1 MSKNFPMIS
10 TSSEIM
16 GGTPVFIGTR
26 VPVQTLFDYLEAG
39 ESIDD
44 FLEGFPTVTKDQVI
58 ALIELIELA
67 EQDTLIL
74 KKPDGTEFVLS
85 VIDDFAAEVKALSQN
100 EEFMEFLAQRSR
112 STKRLSLESAQ
123 KRLGI

>member
-1 MSKNFPMIS
+1 MK
-10 TSSEIM
+10 
-16 GGTPVFIGTR
+16 
-26 VPVQTLFDYLEAG
+26 
-39 ESIDD
+39 SIELADSN
-44 FLEGFPTVTKDQVI
+44 LTV
-58 ALIELIELA
+58 IELIELA

-85 VIDDFAAEVKALSQN
+85 VIDDFAAEVEALSQN
-100 EEFMEFLAQRSR
+100 EEFMEFIAQRSR